1 MPDISVPG
9 IILAAGKSRRM
20 GVNKLLLPFHGKP
33 VLQHVVDA
41 AHKSSLSPLVLVLGS
56 ESDAIRSQIKPGTA
70 LLVENRDYSSGYSSS
85 LQAGLRALDE
95 PCSGAMFLLG
105 DQPLV
110 TTKTIEALL
119 TAFLKEPRRWVA
131 PSWKGQ
137 RGNPV
142 ITPASWFDRIFA
154 LVGDTGPRKHL
165 KDPAARLK
173 LVEVEDEGVVF
184 DIDSPED
191 YERLQS

>member
-1 MPDISVPG
+1 
-9 IILAAGKSRRM
+9 
-20 GVNKLLLPFHGKP
+20 
-33 VLQHVVDA
+33 
-41 AHKSSLSPLVLVLGS
+41 
-56 ESDAIRSQIKPGTA
+56 
-70 LLVENRDYSSGYSSS
+70 
-85 LQAGLRALDE
+85 
-95 PCSGAMFLLG
+95 MFLLG

-110 TTKTIEALL
+110 TVDTLEKL
-119 TAFLKEPRRWVA
+119 TAAFQKEPQRWVA

-142 ITPASWFDRIFA
+142 ITPASWFDRVFA
-154 LVGDTGPRKHL
+154 LEGDTGPRKHL

-191 YERLQS
+191 YERLQR

>member
-1 MPDISVPG
+1 
-9 IILAAGKSRRM
+9 M

-56 ESDAIRSQIKPGTA
+56 ESDAIRSQIKSGTA
-70 LLVENRDYSSGYSSS
+70 LLVENRDYSSGYGSS

-95 PCSGAMFLLG
+95 PCTGAMFLLG

-119 TAFLKEPRRWVA
+119 TAFLKEPCRWVA
-131 PSWKGQ
+131 PSWRGQ